1 MNLDLEELVG
11 SPDRRA
17 FRERQLE
24 LMRNDFVEEKE
35 TGALAKLAGFLH
47 KKALLS

>member
-17 FRERQLE
+17 FHERQLE
-24 LMRNDFVEEKE
+24 LMRNDFVKE
-35 TGALAKLAGFLH
+35 AGALAKLAGFLH